1 MEGRQLGTVNE
12 VGKQMPVVIK
22 AADPQRVPQASRFNF
37 DDMAQQAQSY
47 LGQVRG
53 QAEQIVQQARQEAEN
68 IRKQAEQEGRA
79 SGQRAMDQLVEQHV
93 GKQMESLLPALK
105 QAVAELQQARH
116 DWLVHWQ
123 ERAVS
128 VATAI
133 AGRIV
138 RREIAATPGITLT
151 LVKEALD
158 LAAGRPEVRL
168 KLNPADHQSL
178 AGQVRQI
185 IAEVSK
191 IGSVEVVADAAVSA
205 GGCRIET
212 RHGSIDQC
220 IEAQLERIEAELTG

>member
-1 MEGRQLGTVNE
+1 
-12 VGKQMPVVIK
+12 MPVVIK

-37 DDMAQQAQSY
+37 DDMAQQAQTY
-47 LGQVRG
+47 LGQVRT
-53 QAEQIVQQARQEAEN
+53 QAEQIVLQARQEAEN
-68 IRKQAEQEGRA
+68 IRKQAEHEGRVA
-79 SGQRAMDQLVEQHV
+79 GQRAIDQLVEHQV

-123 ERAVS
+123 ERAVH

-138 RREIAATPGITLT
+138 RREIAAAPQITLT
-151 LVKEALD
+151 LVKEALE

-168 KLNPADHQSL
+168 QLSPTDHQALGS
-178 AGQVRQI
+178 QVRQL

-191 IGSVEVVADAAVSA
+191 IGSVEVVADAAVSP
-205 GGCRIET
+205 GGCRMET
-212 RHGSIDQC
+212 RHGSIDQR
-220 IEAQLERIEAELTG
+220 IETQLERIEAELAG